1 VEWQP
6 IVATVASLVIA
17 TTAVV
22 TSLNAARA
30 NRPRLKVHLHK
41 EADRAVRVSVAN
53 VGRHGQTIVAAGLV
67 AGERD
72 LSTTLVE
79 ADSLPHRV
87 RASDLYSFM
96 VGLAESKRA
105 GPSLGQVTGAWVST
119 ADGKRWA
126 SALPQK
132 TPRDRDS
139 VPRPMARTR
148 ITTAIFSVAI
158 YALIWSFRPPME
170 CITVVI
176 TSSNEKASLL
186 QYIAKE
192 YNSRPTAALLGLGR
206 CEEVRVNRLESG
218 LAATAL
224 ARDWDST
231 EERPDVWTPASTSWG
246 RLLSHDRVSAGK
258 PDFVTGDLRS
268 IAQSPLVIGMLQP
281 KAERLGWLDKV
292 RDKTW
297 KEIIDLAKDPTVW
310 AAHNSGWGTYRVTR
324 TNPNVSTSGL
334 HTLIA
339 QYFIATGGWAISCA
353 GVAAVLPDV
362 QRMERSSFDYG
373 GDSVRR
379 FLEDL
384 YRADAQGTAL
394 SFASAIPMEEA
405 QLWQYNRG
413 NPEFRWTGPDDPR
426 PRKPPDGK
434 LVALYPANGTLL
446 ADHPYIV
453 LEAAWVSPEK
463 KAVANRFLDYLVA
476 PRQQALFREAGFRD
490 ERGQLGEG
498 KDSRD
503 GLDRDGPRLTVEAP
517 APASVR
523 CIQDSWLRVSAG
535 ALLWP
540 PAWVV

>member
-30 NRPRLKVHLHK
+30 NRPKLKVHFHK

-53 VGRHGQTIVAAGLV
+53 VGRHGQTVVDAGLL
-67 AGERD
+67 AGERE
-72 LSTTLVE
+72 LSANLVE
-79 ADSLPHRV
+79 AAALPHRV

-96 VGLAESKRA
+96 VRLAESKRA
-105 GPSLGQVTGAWVST
+105 GPSIGQVTSAWVST
-119 ADGKRWA
+119 ADGTRWV
-126 SALPQK
+126 SAPPQ
-132 TPRDRDS
+132 PPPPPPD
-139 VPRPMARTR
+139 PGFGPLARTR

-158 YALIWSFRPPME
+158 YALIWSFRPPMD

-176 TSSNEKASLL
+176 TSSNEKASLM
-186 QYIAKE
+186 QYIANE
-192 YNSRPTAALLGLGR
+192 YNARPTAAFLGLGR
-206 CEEVRVNRLESG
+206 CEQVRVNRLESG
-218 LAATAL
+218 PAATAL
-224 ARDWDST
+224 ARDWDSA
-231 EERPDVWTPASTSWG
+231 EERPDVWLPASTSWG

-258 PDFVTGDLRS
+258 PDFVARDLRS
-268 IAQSPLVIGMLQP
+268 IAQSPLVVGMLLP

-297 KEIIDLAKDPTVW
+297 QEIIDLAKNPTVW
-310 AAHNSGWGTYRVTR
+310 GDERWGTSRVTR

-353 GVAAVLPDV
+353 GVDAVLPDV

-394 SFASAIPMEEA
+394 SFTSAIPMEEA

-426 PRKPPDGK
+426 QRKPPDRQ
-434 LVALYPANGTLL
+434 LVALYPANGTLV

-453 LEAAWVSPEK
+453 LEAPWVSPEK
-463 KAVANRFLDYLVA
+463 KAVANRFLDYILA
-476 PRQQALFREAGFRD
+476 PRQQALFRDAGFRD

-498 KDSRD
+498 KDSRG

-523 CIQDSWLRVSAG
+523 CIQDSWLRVRPG
-535 ALLWP
+535 TVLGP
-540 PAWVV
+540 PAWIV